1 MLKWGA
7 RLSDH
12 RSVPVSSCPRCQGPL
27 VTIALTLQERELL
40 MHSCSRCDLRMWQDQ
55 DDDVELTKV
64 LGRELAR
71 QPALR

>member
-1 MLKWGA
+1 M
-7 RLSDH
+7 
-12 RSVPVSSCPRCQGPL
+12 Q
-27 VTIALTLQERELL
+27 
-40 MHSCSRCDLRMWQDQ
+40 SCSRCDLRMWHDQ

>member
-1 MLKWGA
+1 
-7 RLSDH
+7 
-12 RSVPVSSCPRCQGPL
+12 
-27 VTIALTLQERELL
+27 

-55 DDDVELTKV
+55 DDDVELTTV